1 MPKKR
6 KKMAQIGVSSTVVAC
21 AFVYTAPVNDKISQ
35 RLVLNSAAYRNTR
48 HHLLRVPSSALS
60 GSVVQRIT
68 AGLNLQLPQLK
79 LLLTARDYAGIG
91 TMRDG
96 TTALDRGLGAT
107 LCVPRAEASQSEQLK
122 VRLLGKKM
130 NHQNF

>member
-1 MPKKR
+1 
-6 KKMAQIGVSSTVVAC
+6 
-21 AFVYTAPVNDKISQ
+21 VNDKISQ
-35 RLVLNSAAYRNTR
+35 RLIQILEFRGLPQHARSLNPRPIIG
-48 HHLLRVPSSALS
+48 LV
-60 GSVVQRIT
+60 GSVVQRFA

-79 LLLTARDYAGIG
+79 VLLTARDYAGIG

-96 TTALDRGLGAT
+96 ITALDRGLSAT
-107 LCVPRAEASQSEQLK
+107 LCVPRAEASPSEQLK